1 MSLALYRKYRPSTF
15 ADVIGQEHVTTPLS
29 NALTSG
35 QIHHAYLFSGPRG
48 CGKTSSARIMAR
60 SLNCEKGPTPNPC
73 GVCQSCK
80 DLVANGPGS
89 LDVIELDAA
98 THGLV
103 DDARDLRVDQELLD
117 KVIKAYDIRGLVDEE
132 ISADFTFALGIAFAK
147 FIEREREPATIV
159 VGEDMRPSSPDLAT
173 AFSDGITS
181 QGLDVIRIGLCSTDQ
196 LYFASGAL
204 NMPGAMFT
212 ASHNPAQYNGIKL
225 CRSGAKPI
233 GQESGL
239 AWIKSAIAQ
248 GFPIP
253 NRPMGKERSQDLLAD
268 YVKFL
273 FSLFPEKSFA
283 PDFQSRPLRI
293 AIDAGNGMGGHTAPA
308 VMREINA
315 IVDGIYFELDGSFPN
330 HEANPIEPKNLVD
343 LQNLVK
349 EKGSD
354 IGLAF
359 DGDADRCFLVDEK
372 GNLVSPSALTALIAK
387 RELIK
392 NPGASIIYNLISS
405 KAVPE
410 VIAESGGRPLRSR
423 VGHSYI
429 KQMMADEGAVF
440 GGEHSGHFYFKDFW
454 SADSGMLAALHA
466 IAALLESQIPL
477 SELMQSFNRY
487 SLSGEINTTVV
498 DQGKAIDKIK
508 SHFKDY
514 EPGLT
519 FDELDGLT
527 VNAISWWFNLRS
539 SNTEPLLR
547 LNVEADTQEQMASMR
562 DLVLQLIRN
571 G

>member
-1 MSLALYRKYRPSTF
+1 
-15 ADVIGQEHVTTPLS
+15 
-29 NALTSG
+29 
-35 QIHHAYLFSGPRG
+35 
-48 CGKTSSARIMAR
+48 
-60 SLNCEKGPTPNPC
+60 
-73 GVCQSCK
+73 
-80 DLVANGPGS
+80 
-89 LDVIELDAA
+89 
-98 THGLV
+98 
-103 DDARDLRVDQELLD
+103 
-117 KVIKAYDIRGLVDEE
+117 
-132 ISADFTFALGIAFAK
+132 
-147 FIEREREPATIV
+147 
-159 VGEDMRPSSPDLAT
+159 
-173 AFSDGITS
+173 
-181 QGLDVIRIGLCSTDQ
+181 
-196 LYFASGAL
+196 
-204 NMPGAMFT
+204 
-212 ASHNPAQYNGIKL
+212 
-225 CRSGAKPI
+225 
-233 GQESGL
+233 
-239 AWIKSAIAQ
+239 
-248 GFPIP
+248 
-253 NRPMGKERSQDLLAD
+253 
-268 YVKFL
+268 
-273 FSLFPEKSFA
+273 
-283 PDFQSRPLRI
+283 
-293 AIDAGNGMGGHTAPA
+293 MGGHTAPA
-308 VMREINA
+308 VMRGINA

-349 EKGSD
+349 DKGSD

-410 VIAESGGRPLRSR
+410 VITESGGRPLRSR

-527 VNAISWWFNLRS
+527 VNAKNWWFNLRS

>member
-1 MSLALYRKYRPSTF
+1 M
-15 ADVIGQEHVTTPLS
+15 
-29 NALTSG
+29 
-35 QIHHAYLFSGPRG
+35 
-48 CGKTSSARIMAR
+48 
-60 SLNCEKGPTPNPC
+60 
-73 GVCQSCK
+73 
-80 DLVANGPGS
+80 
-89 LDVIELDAA
+89 
-98 THGLV
+98 
-103 DDARDLRVDQELLD
+103 DQELLD

-273 FSLFPEKSFA
+273 FSLFPERSFA

-315 IVDGIYFELDGSFPN
+315 VVDGIYFELDGSFPN

-387 RELIK
+387 RELTK
-392 NPGASIIYNLISS
+392 NPGASIIYNLICS
-405 KAVPE
+405 KAVAE
-410 VIAESGGRPLRSR
+410 VITESGGRALRSR

-527 VNAISWWFNLRS
+527 VNAKSWWFNLRS

>member
-1 MSLALYRKYRPSTF
+1 
-15 ADVIGQEHVTTPLS
+15 
-29 NALTSG
+29 
-35 QIHHAYLFSGPRG
+35 
-48 CGKTSSARIMAR
+48 
-60 SLNCEKGPTPNPC
+60 
-73 GVCQSCK
+73 
-80 DLVANGPGS
+80 
-89 LDVIELDAA
+89 
-98 THGLV
+98 
-103 DDARDLRVDQELLD
+103 VDQELLD

-253 NRPMGKERSQDLLAD
+253 NRPMGKERSQDLLDD

-315 IVDGIYFELDGSFPN
+315 VVDGIYCELDGSFPN
-330 HEANPIEPKNLVD
+330 HEANPIDPRNLVD
-343 LQNLVK
+343 LQNLVRD
-349 EKGSD
+349 KGSD

-392 NPGASIIYNLISS
+392 NPGASIIYNLICS
-405 KAVPE
+405 KAVAE
-410 VIAESGGRPLRSR
+410 VIAESGGRALRSR

-440 GGEHSGHFYFKDFW
+440 GGEHSGHFYFK
-454 SADSGMLAALHA
+454 
-466 IAALLESQIPL
+466 ALLESQIPL

-498 DQGKAIDKIK
+498 DQGKAINKIK

-527 VNAISWWFNLRS
+527 VNAKNWWFNLRS